1 VTFAPGAN
9 DEIVTF
15 APGANDGGGCDSGVA
30 GGSAYLA
37 GMSTISGFGATS
49 TTDDVLGDLDLTGRV
64 AAVTGASGGLGLETA
79 RALASRGAHVVLAAR
94 NAEKLAAAVDTITAA
109 HPDASLDTLVLDLA
123 DVAQCRRAAVDLLTR
138 IDRLDLLINNAG
150 VMCTPLGR
158 TRDGFETQ
166 TGTNHLGHM
175 AWTIPLVDLLVRSAP
190 ARIVNLSSAG
200 HRFGDVDLDDLNW
213 ETRPYDEWVAYGQSK
228 TANVLFSV
236 ELERR
241 FGALGVHSVAVHPGG
256 IHTDLGRHMTPE
268 LLAEIGAK
276 IEQSNPG
283 GFEWKTIPQGAAT
296 TVWAAVTPEFA
307 ETGGVYCEDCHVA
320 EIDDGSGT
328 DGVLAWALDPE
339 RAAALWDRSMALLAA
354 V

>member
-1 VTFAPGAN
+1 M
-9 DEIVTF
+9 
-15 APGANDGGGCDSGVA
+15 
-30 GGSAYLA
+30 SATA
-37 GMSTISGFGATS
+37 FGATS
-49 TTDDVLGDLDLTGRV
+49 TTDDVLEGLDLSGKV

-79 RALASRGAHVVLAAR
+79 RALAARGAHVVLAAR
-94 NAEKLAAAVDTITAA
+94 NSNKLDAAVVTITDA
-109 HPDASLDTLVLDLA
+109 HPDASLDTLVVDLA
-123 DVAQCRRAAVDLLTR
+123 DIGSCRRAAVELLTR
-138 IDRLDLLINNAG
+138 VDRLDLLINNAG
-150 VMCTPLGR
+150 VMCTPFGR
-158 TRDGFETQ
+158 TADGFETQ

-175 AWTIPLVDLLVRSAP
+175 AWTIPLIDLLTRSAP

-213 ETRPYDEWVAYGQSK
+213 DTRDYDAWEAYGQSK
-228 TANVLFSV
+228 TANILFSV

-241 FGALGVHSVAVHPGG
+241 FGHLGVHSVAVHPGG

-296 TVWAAVTPEFA
+296 TVWAATTPEFA
-307 ETGGVYCEDCHVA
+307 DGGGVYCEDCHVA
-320 EIDDGSGT
+320 PVADGGGT
-328 DGVLAWALDPE
+328 DGVLAYALDE
-339 RAAALWDRSMALLAA
+339 ARAAALWDRSMQLLAA